1 MKYLLILFTTICISV
16 QGFSQSGTT
25 RGARALYN
33 EVTELKNGQLQ
44 IVKSTYQEFDKK
56 GRVTLEAV
64 FGVDSL
70 MKSKETFAYD
80 RKGNETIH
88 TIYNSANQIESKIL
102 TTYNRFNEK
111 KNVATYSGT
120 DSLLEKTT
128 FTYDNF
134 GRKSLELSVDS
145 NNKQIKKITYSYDQR
160 GALNKRVIY
169 DGADNI
175 TQIKQYNYTYSTK

>member
-1 MKYLLILFTTICISV
+1 MKYLLILFTILSIGV
-16 QGFSQSGTT
+16 QGYCQSGTA
-25 RGARALYN
+25 RGARTLYN
-33 EVTELKNGQLQ
+33 EVSELKNGQLQ

-56 GRVTLEAV
+56 GRVTLEVV

-70 MKSKETFAYD
+70 MKSKETFTYD
-80 RKGNETIH
+80 KKGNETIH

-102 TTYNRFNEK
+102 TTYNRFKEK
-111 KNVATYSGT
+111 KNITVYSGT
-120 DSLLEKTT
+120 DSLIEKTT

-134 GRKSLELSVDS
+134 GRKSLELSVDA
-145 NNKQIKKITYSYDQR
+145 NNKQIKKITFSYDQR